1 MVKKIGIASLSAV
14 LVLGLYSC
22 GGGSDYGEDFDKKSC
37 KYMEN
42 QPFDN
47 VEGAC
52 GDGLIKCRHCDIG
65 DVIISLSDKY
75 DTDGAAA
82 SAETAKLKELKKTQK
97 KYIAD
102 IYEDEKAELEK
113 AIKLIKEYAKQD
125 GI

>member
-1 MVKKIGIASLSAV
+1 MATDLSSA
-14 LVLGLYSC
+14 
-22 GGGSDYGEDFDKKSC
+22 
-37 KYMEN
+37 
-42 QPFDN
+42 
-47 VEGAC
+47 
-52 GDGLIKCRHCDIG
+52 DIG